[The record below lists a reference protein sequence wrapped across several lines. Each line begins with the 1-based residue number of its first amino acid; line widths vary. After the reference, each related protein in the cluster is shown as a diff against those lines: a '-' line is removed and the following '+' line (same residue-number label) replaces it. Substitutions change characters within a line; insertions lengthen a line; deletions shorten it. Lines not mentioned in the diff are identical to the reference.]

1 MTKIM
6 KALPRTFQDLILTLQ
21 RYWAEQGC
29 VLLQPYD
36 MEVGAGTF
44 HTATFLRALGPEPWN
59 AAYVQP
65 SRRPTDGRY
74 GDNPFRLQ
82 HYYQFQVVMKPSPD
96 DFIDRYLGS
105 LVALGIDPLI
115 HDIRFV
121 EDNWESPTLGAW
133 GLGWEVWLNGMEV
146 TQFTYFQQAGGLDCR
161 PVMGEITYGLER
173 LAMYLQGV
181 ESVFDL
187 LWTDGPAGRVTY
199 GDVFHQN
206 EVEQSAFNFE
216 HADTASL
223 FAEFDQREKNCTAP
237 ARGRPAAARLRAD
250 AEGLARLQP
259 ARCAKGDLGHRAAA
273 LHPARAR
280 ARAGRRRRVLR
291 EPRGARL
298 SAAASA
304 DCPLGAPMTRH
315 DFLVEIGTEEMP
327 PKSLLALGEAFRD
340 GVVAGLEAAGLSHG
354 AAHAYFTPRRL
365 AVLVLKLLER
375 QPEQRIERRGPPVS
389 AAFDAAGKPTRAAAA
404 FAESCGVKVDE
415 LTRIKDNKGEFLFCR
430 TTRAGEQASKLL
442 PGIVRAALDALPI
455 ARRMRWGAG
464 DVQFVRPV
472 HWVVML
478 HGDQVVPGEILGLQ
492 AGRMTRGH
500 RFHAR
505 KPIALRS
512 PGVYLAALE
521 KGHVRADFDDA
532 ARADPRGRRRG
543 GRSGRRCGGHRS
555 CRARRSDRTDGVAG
569 AARGR
574 LRAAIPRP
582 ATRSADRDSAGSPAL
597 FPGTHEGRAA
607 HAAIRRGRQYRKS
620 GSTAGSRRQR
630 ARRASAAR
638 GRRILLCRR
647 PQGDSRLP
655 PRGARGRHLPGPTRL
670 AGRQDRPHHGARHPD
685 RAGGGPGPGG
695 GPAGRGTRKCDLLTA
710 MVGEFPELQGVM
722 GRYYALHDGETSEV
736 AAAIAEQYLPRF
748 AGDALP
754 STGAGLALAIADKLD
769 TLVGIFAIG
778 QKPTGTK
785 DPYGLRRAA
794 LGVLRILIETG
805 IGLDLREL
813 IRSALESVSAD
824 LARLGKGTFPVPNPA
839 EGLADEIYDYM
850 MERLRAWYLEAPGGV
865 STEMFDA
872 VLDTRPASPLDF
884 DDRLRALAEFLKLP
898 DAAGLTAA
906 NKRIAN
912 ILRKAGEQP
921 SPRVDP
927 GLLTDPHERQLA
939 TEVESLRQDV
949 ERLVT
954 ARRYADALARLASL
968 RGPLD
973 AFFEHVL
980 VMAEDVRVRA
990 NRLALLAA
998 LQRLFL
1004 HMANLSRLP
1013 G

>member
-1 MTKIM
+1 M
-6 KALPRTFQDLILTLQ
+6 
-21 RYWAEQGC
+21 
-29 VLLQPYD
+29 
-36 MEVGAGTF
+36 
-44 HTATFLRALGPEPWN
+44 N
-59 AAYVQP
+59 
-65 SRRPTDGRY
+65 
-74 GDNPFRLQ
+74 
-82 HYYQFQVVMKPSPD
+82 
-96 DFIDRYLGS
+96 
-105 LVALGIDPLI
+105 
-115 HDIRFV
+115 
-121 EDNWESPTLGAW
+121 
-133 GLGWEVWLNGMEV
+133 
-146 TQFTYFQQAGGLDCR
+146 
-161 PVMGEITYGLER
+161 
-173 LAMYLQGV
+173 
-181 ESVFDL
+181 
-187 LWTDGPAGRVTY
+187 
-199 GDVFHQN
+199 
-206 EVEQSAFNFE
+206 
-216 HADTASL
+216 
-223 FAEFDQREKNCTAP
+223 
-237 ARGRPAAARLRAD
+237 
-250 AEGLARLQP
+250 
-259 ARCAKGDLGHRAAA
+259 
-273 LHPARAR
+273 
-280 ARAGRRRRVLR
+280 
-291 EPRGARL
+291 
-298 SAAASA
+298 
-304 DCPLGAPMTRH
+304 RH
-315 DFLVEIGTEEMP
+315 DFLVEIGAEEMP
-327 PKSLLALGEAFRD
+327 PKSLAALGEAFRT
-340 GVVAGLEAAGLSHG
+340 GIVTGLEAAGLSHG
-354 AAHAYFTPRRL
+354 AVHAYFTPRRL
-365 AVLVLKLLER
+365 AVQVQKLLDR

-404 FAESCGVKVDE
+404 FAESCGVGLDE
-415 LTRIKDNKGEFLFCR
+415 LTRIKDNKGEFLLCR

-442 PGIVRAALDALPI
+442 PGIVQSALDRLPI

-464 DVQFVRPV
+464 DAQFVRPV

-492 AGRMTRGH
+492 AGRMTHGH

-521 KGHVRADFDDA
+521 KGHVRADFE
-532 ARADPRGRRRG
+532 
-543 GRSGRRCGGHRS
+543 
-555 CRARRSDRTDGVAG
+555 ARRERIRAGVVAAAEAEGGAAIIDPAVLDEVTSLTEWPVPLAGSFEPRFLDLPPEVLVATLQDHQRYFPVRAKGGGLMPRFIAVANIESRDPPQVRAGNERVVRPRLADAVFFYAADRKATLASRREALGGVTFQARLGTLGDKATRITALATQIARVAG
-569 AARGR
+569 QDPAAAQ
-574 LRAAIPRP
+574 RAA
-582 ATRSADRDSAGSPAL
+582 
-597 FPGTHEGRAA
+597 E
-607 HAAIRRGRQYRKS
+607 
-620 GSTAGSRRQR
+620 
-630 ARRASAAR
+630 
-638 GRRILLCRR
+638 
-647 PQGDSRLP
+647 
-655 PRGARGRHLPGPTRL
+655 L
-670 AGRQDRPHHGARHPD
+670 A
-685 RAGGGPGPGG
+685 
-695 GPAGRGTRKCDLLTA
+695 KCDLLTA

-722 GRYYALHDGETSEV
+722 GRYYALNDGEPPEV
-736 AAAIAEQYLPRF
+736 AEAIAEQYLPRF

-754 STGAGLALAIADKLD
+754 STGAGLALAVADKLD
-769 TLVGIFAIG
+769 TLVGIFTIG

-813 IRSALESVSAD
+813 IRSALQSVSAD
-824 LARLGKGTFPVPNPA
+824 LARLEKGTVPFSNAA

-865 STEMFDA
+865 TTEMFDA

-884 DDRLRALAEFLKLP
+884 DDRLRALAAFLTLP

-927 GLLTDPHERQLA
+927 GLLADPHERQLA

-980 VMAEDVRVRA
+980 VMADDVRVRA